1 MEAHART
8 PSFDGTLKVVQV
20 CSARNATYGAVA
32 SMMTLCHELGLRG
45 HGVSFATFRGRGL
58 GDHVRAL
65 GYPVQEFPVR
75 LKVDP
80 FAIVRMARW
89 FRQERFDIVH
99 CHLSTSAT
107 NGSLAAKLARVP
119 SVSTVHGLS
128 GKLSFVASDHLIA
141 VSGEVR
147 RHLVAQG
154 LSETRMSVVHNGIP
168 VGPMPTPEVRAAARA
183 ALGLK
188 PGVPTFG
195 TTARLTPLKGIDQ
208 ALHAARRVVDDIP
221 SAVFVVFGDG
231 SSRAEYED
239 LAASL
244 RLQDNVLFAGYR
256 PDVRDLLPALDV
268 FVFPTLK
275 EAMGIAL
282 VEAMAA
288 GVPVVANDVGGVPEV
303 VREGTGYLVAPGE
316 AVSMA
321 DRTAELLR
329 QPELRAETGHQA
341 YGLVV
346 DEFSSPRMAAKTE
359 GVYHQMLAA
368 RRAH

>member
-1 MEAHART
+1 M
-8 PSFDGTLKVVQV
+8 L
-20 CSARNATYGAVA
+20 
-32 SMMTLCHELGLRG
+32 TLCHELVLRG
-45 HGVSFATFRGRGL
+45 HGVSFATFKGRGL
-58 GDHVRAL
+58 GEHVRGL
-65 GYPVQEFPVR
+65 GYPDQDFPVR

-80 FAIVRMARW
+80 LAIVRMAKW
-89 FRQERFDIVH
+89 FKREEFDIVH

-147 RHLVAQG
+147 RHLVVQG
-154 LSETRMSVVHNGIP
+154 MSETRISVVHNGIP
-168 VGPMPTPEVRAAARA
+168 VGPLPTDETRQRARA
-183 ALGLK
+183 SLSLPA
-188 PGVPTFG
+188 GVPVFG

-221 SAVFVVFGDG
+221 SAVFVIFGDG
-231 SSRAEYED
+231 SSRSEYEE

-244 RLQDNVLFAGYR
+244 GLKDNVLFAGYR
-256 PDVRDLLPALDV
+256 ADVRDLLPALDV

-288 GVPVVANDVGGVPEV
+288 GVPVVANEVGGVPEV
-303 VREGTGYLVAPGE
+303 VREGTGFLVAPGE

-329 QPELRAETGHQA
+329 HPTQRAEMGLHA
-341 YGLVV
+341 YDLVV

-359 GVYHQMLAA
+359 GVYNQMLAQ
-368 RRAH
+368 RRAR